1 MKNGQSSSTL
11 ERDYALDRDCKTLSH
26 HGLEQLHSFSPD
38 VQDLSTL
45 MNRMVETFG
54 F

>member
-1 MKNGQSSSTL
+1 MVGAYQPL
-11 ERDYALDRDCKTLSH
+11 ECDYDLDRDCKTLSH
-26 HGLEQLHSFSPD
+26 HVLEQLHSFSPD
-38 VQDLSTL
+38 APDLSAL